1 MGLSGVSG
9 PFSGA
14 YQTFNAHMASSLPGA
29 TNSHTF
35 WAYRVA
41 TGMQV
46 TIFQV
51 QAFCNSGGNGG
62 TVEVFDD
69 GSTILTAPI
78 VPATNT
84 YQVGALATPL
94 GVVVEA
100 LSVITATMSWGSG
113 EAPVRDVTLS
123 ILWAPTGNTHPSSVR
138 SAFE

>member
-62 TVEVFDD
+62 TIDVFDD

-78 VPATNT
+78 VLATNT
-84 YQVGALATPL
+84 YQVAARGTPR
-94 GVVVEA
+94 GVVVESIA
-100 LSVITATMSWGSG
+100 VITTPSGVPSAATWY
-113 EAPVRDVTLS
+113 
-123 ILWAPTGNTHPSSVR
+123 
-138 SAFE
+138 

>member
-14 YQTFNAHMASSLPGA
+14 YQTWNVHLASSLPGA
-29 TNSHTF
+29 TNSHTA

-46 TIFQV
+46 TIFEV
-51 QAFCNSGGNGG
+51 QASCNSGGNGG
-62 TVEVFDD
+62 TVDVFDD
-69 GSTILTAPI
+69 GSTILTAAI
-78 VPATNT
+78 TLATNT
-84 YQVGALATPL
+84 YRIGALATPL
-94 GVVVEA
+94 GVVVESQST
-100 LSVITATMSWGSG
+100 LTATLFWGSG
-113 EAPVRDVTLS
+113 APVRDVNVA